1 MLYMS
6 LVLSLLYWLSSPPLS
21 ALTTLPMPLKAKTKK
36 YRLSA
41 VSHTILIVAILFALS
56 AHINHLTYCPIQLN
70 CECDA
75 YRFAFRI
82 KWYATT
88 KCRSS
93 YPYFFLFYSEIY
105 PSCGRTAPMDE
116 VALECIWLRCW
127 TWVWMREYGR
137 IRKYWMALGSCKR
150 GSKYSLDT
158 RLVNLVILFYIFFS
172 FLLLYIFFIIIFLY
186 IYIFL
191 YIFKNFVY
199 YFSFIIFFGVWGVW
213 VD

>member
-41 VSHTILIVAILFALS
+41 VSHTILIVAILFAIS
-56 AHINHLTYCPIQLN
+56 AHINRLTYCPIQLN

-88 KCRSS
+88 KYRSS
-93 YPYFFLFYSEIY
+93 YPYFFCFTARST
-105 PSCGRTAPMDE
+105 PAVGGRHP
-116 VALECIWLRCW
+116 W
-127 TWVWMREYGR
+127 TRSHWS
-137 IRKYWMALGSCKR
+137 AF
-150 GSKYSLDT
+150 D
-158 RLVNLVILFYIFFS
+158 
-172 FLLLYIFFIIIFLY
+172 
-186 IYIFL
+186 
-191 YIFKNFVY
+191 
-199 YFSFIIFFGVWGVW
+199 WGVELEFEW
-213 VD
+213 GSMAGSENIEWLLAVVREVRSTLSIHD